1 MNTRTLQYLLGIVG
15 ALFITTGLTSYA
27 VSEPA
32 RLETAQTSLL
42 QTNLDEAMTLYAENC
57 SVCHGLAGE
66 GIGATPPLDNEA
78 LRQTDMAS
86 LAKIIARGLYGT
98 AMPAWS
104 KEDGGPL
111 SDYQIDQLVQ
121 LIQAGDWEETRD
133 RVVNLGLAPR
143 VPLTTEPD
151 LEILAGLAGMP
162 EGDLLSQGI
171 NLYAQECVA
180 CHGPDGLGS
189 SLAPA
194 LNDPAVRATPLDELE
209 QILRNG
215 VAGTLMA
222 GWENV
227 LSDEEIAAALALI
240 EQWDQVPTGAIPE
253 PDLPVPVTEESL
265 ALGETLY
272 ATNCSRCHGPE
283 GQGTQRAPSLNVKG
297 YLGSTSDLALE
308 QIITLGVPDTA
319 MPAWGDRM
327 SAAEIQAIVGF
338 LRAWEPTAPEVAEPA
353 RAGGG
358 PWWQT
363 GASSPAGQSGAV
375 GGQGKGKGGGPWWAQ
390 DGGAPPGK
398 QNQATPSA
406 TPQAQTDSTAPE
418 ALAATTTAPLPDSS
432 PALTAT
438 EALTATTTTLTHPD
452 GQGGPPEWAGQGET
466 AAGSTHS
473 YTDGSLP
480 PWAAEQQPT
489 AWYRQLD
496 ARAWLLLG
504 GATGLA
510 IGLVSLGAAGLWW
523 LKRKTPAAAPEG
535 SSPA

>member
-1 MNTRTLQYLLGIVG
+1 MNSRTLQYLLGIIG
-15 ALFITTGLTSYA
+15 TLFITAALTIYA

-32 RLETAQTSLL
+32 RLGSAQASLL

-66 GIGATPPLDNEA
+66 GIGAIPPLDNNA
-78 LRQTDMAS
+78 LRETDAAT
-86 LAKIIARGLYGT
+86 LAKIVARGLYGT

-121 LIQAGDWEETRD
+121 LIQAGDWGETRD

-151 LEILAGLAGMP
+151 PEILAGVAGLP
-162 EGDLLSQGI
+162 EGDLLAQGI
-171 NLYAQECVA
+171 HLYAQECVA

-194 LNDPAVRATPLDELE
+194 LNDPAVRATPLAELE
-209 QILRNG
+209 RTLRNG

-227 LSDEEIAAALALI
+227 LSEEEIAAVLALI
-240 EQWDQVPTGAIPE
+240 EQWDQVPTGAIPA

-265 ALGETLY
+265 ALGGELFS
-272 ATNCSRCHGPE
+272 ANCARCHGPE

-297 YLGSTSDLALE
+297 YLESTSDLALE

-390 DGGAPPGK
+390 DGGTPPGQ
-398 QNQATPSA
+398 QNRPAPTA
-406 TPQAQTDSTAPE
+406 TPQAQTDPTTQEP
-418 ALAATTTAPLPDSS
+418 LAAVIATPLPDSS
-432 PALTAT
+432 PALSVT
-438 EALTATTTTLTHPD
+438 ETLTMTSSTQTQPD
-452 GQGGPPEWAGQGET
+452 GQGETAANQET
-466 AAGSTHS
+466 AAGSTHTH
-473 YTDGSLP
+473 TDGSLP
-480 PWAAEQQPT
+480 PWAAAQQPT
-489 AWYRQLD
+489 AWYQQLD
-496 ARAWLLLG
+496 ARAWWLLG
-504 GATGLA
+504 SAAGLA
-510 IGLVSLGAAGLWW
+510 IALISLGAAGLWW
-523 LKRKTPAAAPEG
+523 LKRKTPAAVPEG
-535 SSPA
+535 SSTA